1 LIDYCL
7 SWLLVSHQPYRDF
20 PQNKKAPHTDAE
32 KTTNENS
39 DSNGKETK
47 VAIVQAK
54 VVRPEEKSLEEKPR
68 AESAST
74 DVSMATSVNSDD
86 FDHDT
91 KLPPIAN
98 EVNGK
103 AENIAFSRDGLIAV
117 APVAATASPSTAKEA
132 ADVAAK
138 SEGDVSGVAAQPT
151 RHNDGDVWETVEVR
165 VRTNRK
171 KPADR
176 SHHGASRH
184 SHHSS
189 ANGSHDSFGRNK
201 KTKNPH
207 VPKPRNKSATRKI
220 VREILFSVIDAVDE
234 ESHKKKVSGS
244 VPSPT
249 RKVSNSWKNGPPGSA
264 RQPAVSAPPPPP
276 KKNFASVVAG
286 GNMKQEGSMRDVA
299 VRKLAESPL
308 PKKDVAV
315 NSAANQEKRP
325 PRLSE
330 APRTARGAQTK
341 LPTESLAK
349 KSPGKRPK
357 KTAGGTADQNTATT
371 YQETVSAVSAS
382 SNARADSRENL
393 EEVLDRKSDGSPG
406 DTDQAF
412 QNRDGTVS
420 DKTGGDLTPNPPLPT
435 LLSPERGNSATSSVA
450 SSLDAPHAAHPHRH
464 SATAVDVNDVGYH
477 LLDVCDKL
485 SRDMSLFM
493 SRRALALSSRR
504 RERGALLSSLQDCV
518 SSIWPGKGH
527 VEPYGS
533 CATQLDLP
541 ASDLDVV
548 VRGLDRSLD
557 GASSSHSIPSI
568 SRSKSGSNDSLGPSM
583 SFEEG
588 DEAQQHRIAASYGMM
603 PTHLNGERVVRLAAD
618 IEKLPWAVQV
628 NAIPTASVPVIKIL
642 CDPSRL
648 TGGSHGGDWMAHHQH
663 LPAQAAAAAGKNHSQ
678 QAATASQT
686 DQEHGAYP
694 QPTLLPWR
702 GSDVMK
708 GLLMLDITFEGPEH
722 GGIGSTE
729 FSARAVAEACAE
741 TGLHPDA
748 TPFVQVLMVLKEL
761 LSQRKL
767 NEPYSG
773 GLSSYALLLLVVAL
787 MRERAVI
794 REEIER
800 VERQRKAMVAAE
812 LDALNTI
819 PPQKSQ
825 SNSSVSS
832 ANASKQSAA
841 DSNAGTRN
849 GQPATRK
856 DELSGRH
863 SAAAAKDTR
872 SQTKKNT
879 KKSHTKQKAH
889 ANPQTGASKEV
900 KKDPPPPS
908 SSSSLSSWA
917 AIAKKSSAPKSATK
931 PDEKKQQESGEAQN
945 RPQQPVKK
953 PSFADA
959 VARSVQTQ
967 SKGVSGENGMPPAKN
982 QGKSAAIDPAHKT
995 QEKKAS
1001 DFPRKAKLE
1010 DNKSSIVQTASSGNT
1025 TAKKTGT
1032 AGSGNTTP
1040 KKTETSSTLHIAPP
1054 FYPQGYNDIVEVLC
1068 SGETTAGKLLMH
1080 FLLYYGQHFDAQ
1092 STAIDISGKHER
1104 DFMGQASPYSYFS
1117 PYIQRRAPGSIDP
1130 VTGMLVVDPIVIFD
1144 PLEGAEHKN
1153 VARRCFA
1160 WNSVRWIFAQSYA
1173 TLASAVERS
1182 ATPPATPGGPA
1193 STAPATEGRDR
1204 DLAMYDADAMGDLMD
1219 PSSPLLR
1226 CLLSF

>member
-1 LIDYCL
+1 M
-7 SWLLVSHQPYRDF
+7 
-20 PQNKKAPHTDAE
+20 E
-32 KTTNENS
+32 KTTIENP
-39 DSNGKETK
+39 DANGKETK

-54 VVRPEEKSLEEKPR
+54 AVIPEEKSLEEKPR
-68 AESAST
+68 ADSVSS
-74 DVSMATSVNSDD
+74 DVSRATSVNSDD

-103 AENIAFSRDGLIAV
+103 AENISFSRDGRIVV
-117 APVAATASPSTAKEA
+117 APVAAAAFPSTAKDA
-132 ADVAAK
+132 ADVATK
-138 SEGDVSGVAAQPT
+138 SEGGVSAIAAQPT

-189 ANGSHDSFGRNK
+189 ANGSHDSHGRNK
-201 KTKNPH
+201 KSKNTNVTKS
-207 VPKPRNKSATRKI
+207 RNKSATRKI

-234 ESHKKKVSGS
+234 EAGKKKVS

-249 RKVSNSWKNGPPGSA
+249 RKASNSWKNGPPGSA
-264 RQPAVSAPPPPP
+264 KQPAVSAPLTPPP

-286 GNMKQEGSMRDVA
+286 GHPKQEGSMRDVA
-299 VRKLAESPL
+299 VRKLAEPPL
-308 PKKDVAV
+308 LKKVVAAT
-315 NSAANQEKRP
+315 SAANQEKRP

-341 LPTESLAK
+341 LPTESPAK
-349 KSPGKRPK
+349 KSPGKRTK
-357 KTAGGTADQNTATT
+357 KTAGGAADQNTATT

-382 SNARADSRENL
+382 SNARVDCRENL

-412 QNRDGTVS
+412 QNRDGAVS
-420 DKTGGDLTPNPPLPT
+420 DKTAGDLTPNPPLPT

-450 SSLDAPHAAHPHRH
+450 SSLEAPHAAHPHRH

-557 GASSSHSIPSI
+557 VMSSSHSIPSI
-568 SRSKSGSNDSLGPSM
+568 SGSKTGSNDSLGPSM
-583 SFEEG
+583 SFEES

-648 TGGSHGGDWMAHHQH
+648 TGGSHGGDWMAQHQH

-678 QAATASQT
+678 QVATASQT
-686 DQEHGAYP
+686 DEEHGAYP

-825 SNSSVSS
+825 SNPSVSS
-832 ANASKQSAA
+832 SNASKQTAT
-841 DSNAGTRN
+841 DSNAGTQK
-849 GQPATRK
+849 GLPATRK

-863 SAAAAKDTR
+863 SAATAAKDAR

-879 KKSHTKQKAH
+879 KKINAKQKAH
-889 ANPQTGASKEV
+889 GNPQNGALKEV
-900 KKDPPPPS
+900 RKDPPAPS

-917 AIAKKSSAPKSATK
+917 AIAKKSSAPKSVTQ
-931 PDEKKQQESGEAQN
+931 PDEKKPQESGESQN
-945 RPQQPVKK
+945 RPQQKQQPVKK

-967 SKGVSGENGMPPAKN
+967 SAGVSGAKGMPPAKN
-982 QGKSAAIDPAHKT
+982 QGKPAAKDPAHQT
-995 QEKKAS
+995 QEKNAS
-1001 DFPRKAKLE
+1001 DFPRKAKSK
-1010 DNKSSIVQTASSGNT
+1010 DNKSSTVQTAS
-1025 TAKKTGT
+1025 
-1032 AGSGNTTP
+1032 SGNTTP

-1104 DFMGQASPYSYFS
+1104 DVMGQASPYSYFS